1 MTKFAPSLYRAL
13 IEDKKVSDLEALN
26 EINKKY
32 NAPIPNMIKKLFNK
46 PISQTTVVEKDEIE
60 KEIVEFI

>member
-1 MTKFAPSLYRAL
+1 
-13 IEDKKVSDLEALN
+13 
-26 EINKKY
+26 
-32 NAPIPNMIKKLFNK
+32 MIKELFNK